1 MTLTDV
7 PRVAP
12 QSKPQDATVV
22 DPQSAL
28 KRAQYAYSTRFIHA
42 TKDESDFI
50 VDTDK
55 AQQPNAG
62 DVVLARVTEIGKHKR
77 LEGHNSR
84 RQTLFLGDTI
94 VVSYG
99 SRYAADQFLAV
110 LPNDSQSQN

>member
-7 PRVAP
+7 PHVAP
-12 QSKPQDATVV
+12 QSMAQDATLV
-22 DPQSAL
+22 DPQAAL
-28 KRAQYAYSTRFIHA
+28 KRAKYAYSTRFIHA
-42 TKDESDFI
+42 TKDDSDFV
-50 VDTDK
+50 VDPDK
-55 AQQPNAG
+55 TQKPSAG
-62 DVVLARVTEIGKHKR
+62 DVVLARVTEIGKHKS

-84 RQTLFLGDTI
+84 KQTLFLGDTI